1 MPPLANDAIEEWVE
15 AVVGAGKN
23 PPGVSISIISE
34 CQVIELKLEKIG
46 FVDSCFGKIYF
57 RRISGGWDVQQ
68 FLESEVCNL
77 STFLVNPP
85 PYLFHDVQIKPRT
98 KYKFMLFPKEI
109 ASVTFRAMLGDHIF

>member
-46 FVDSCFGKIYF
+46 FVDSCFGKI
-57 RRISGGWDVQQ
+57 
-68 FLESEVCNL
+68 
-77 STFLVNPP
+77 
-85 PYLFHDVQIKPRT
+85 
-98 KYKFMLFPKEI
+98 
-109 ASVTFRAMLGDHIF
+109 